1 MTWLSSLSKHLAPP
15 PAPGA
20 QLAALGAFDC
30 ASAER
35 VWKDGDFSTAVTAL
49 GAKLA
54 SADGPQRPRE
64 FETFAAVFKPQPAA
78 EADIRRLY
86 RLARQTTLGFDGYA
100 RKLARRYGH
109 CPVVLEKV
117 LDGLYRLA
125 LADGVMS
132 PAETAYLDQ
141 VATALGLPAAIARS
155 VRARRL
161 GRFEDDPYHVLDVA
175 PDASDDL
182 VRAAWRKAMVET
194 HPDKAIAQGLPSH
207 LVERAQAKAQAINA
221 AFDRVMHERRSG
233 LGALAAELA

>member
-54 SADGPQRPRE
+54 SAEGPQRPRE
-64 FETFAAVFKPQPAA
+64 FEAFAAVFKPQPAA

-86 RLARQTTLGFDGYA
+86 RLARQTTLG
-100 RKLARRYGH
+100 
-109 CPVVLEKV
+109 
-117 LDGLYRLA
+117 
-125 LADGVMS
+125 
-132 PAETAYLDQ
+132 ETAYLDQ